1 MKNKKGYIVFILVA
15 TAVIVF
21 MGVNLGLKAS
31 SLVQEEPKYKREEIA
46 KKEETTKDFQIEY
59 KEESYALRNKKGKE
73 MIENKRYLPILTSDD
88 YQMQADKITS
98 LLAFYSDVVW
108 DDITEQSKM
117 YVDEL
122 DTKVGVNYIPK
133 VIEQNDV
140 YFSFVYDLSGSLGE
154 FSKEDRKGYTF
165 SVVSG
170 DILTLDSITTDK
182 TKLIETC
189 FNKLSS
195 YIVHQEYK
203 GDLDEKWYDK
213 LKVLIDNEG
222 NWYLTKD
229 GISFTFPK
237 YSLGTGYIGVI
248 SYTVSFDDLGDLILE
263 EYKNA

>member
-1 MKNKKGYIVFILVA
+1 MKNKKAYVIFIFVA
-15 TAVIVF
+15 TAIIVF
-21 MGVNLGLKAS
+21 MGVNLGIKAS
-31 SLVQEEPKYKREEIA
+31 SLVQKNSKYKKEEIA
-46 KKEETTKDFQIEY
+46 KKEETTKNFKIEY
-59 KEESYALRNKKGKE
+59 KEESFALKNKKGKE

-88 YQMQADKITS
+88 FQMQADKITS
-98 LLAFYSDVVW
+98 QLAFYSDIVW
-108 DDITEQSKM
+108 NDISEQSKL

-122 DTKVGVNYIPK
+122 DSKVGVNYIPK

-140 YFSFVYDLSGSLGE
+140 YFTFVYDLSGSLGE

-165 SVVSG
+165 SVVTG
-170 DILTLDSITTDK
+170 DLLTLDSITTDK
-182 TKLIETC
+182 TQLLDKC
-189 FNKLSS
+189 YNKLSS

-213 LKVLIDNEG
+213 LKILIEKEE

-248 SYTVSFDDLGDLILE
+248 SYTVSYDELEDYILE